1 MGSTYILQTD
11 IFRKWCVQPQTG
23 LRTLYRL
30 ARMDGPDIFGTLNR
44 FCSGDLDIQN
54 SCEGNDAM
62 SGSFRPTGVLIVLT
76 FVFAPFWTHDAVVAE
91 SPEKVQLALEALSS
105 WSKGKTNAEGWLTF
119 LMTDELRSEL
129 EKGNE
134 ADPTLIAEVIE
145 RYSWDTSVLDRK
157 PFAAVR
163 KVLEQWQRVML
174 LPNVEELP
182 ELIRAATSDF
192 SPLEENHLEK
202 SRQSL
207 VIAVAR
213 LNQFLSRER
222 RSKVNGWKQYLLW
235 GDLQAELENSAN
247 PSLRVLARVH
257 SKYRAQ
263 YGGLELPPFQN
274 VRETLGKYGE
284 ALSYDG
290 EHFQQQF
297 ETTMGE
303 LAENLESYVEE
314 PSPQNASDASI
325 RLGWLKRGGQ
335 VPELIETV
343 RHFYVQPNFHLNVSG
358 ELVSVG
364 FRQEIDKTEDLRN
377 NAGPGVSGESHTVG
391 NVTSRLIP
399 NDDQAEVEVAMVAT
413 MHARTRKVS
422 GPAVILTSAVTSID
436 ARKRVFVNGDGFG
449 ADPAQARCTT
459 NINLEDV
466 RGSREVQ
473 RQAWP
478 RARAA
483 LPRAETTS
491 ARRTERKI
499 STRLDQEID
508 EIQIDGSYRDNFL
521 RPLIVRGEP
530 PAIFHFVST
539 EDSIICQSTQA
550 NDFQFAAHT
559 PPVTLEGDYDLVT
572 RFHESYINNYVESVY
587 GGATLTDVQAAE
599 LIEQVTGEV
608 PEKMQPDPNAPWTVT
623 FIRRR
628 PITISFAH
636 NTYTV
641 MLRGKKFSAGEKT
654 ITSMHITASYKFEM
668 TPTGARRVRVGDIKI
683 QPANFAS
690 RKKKTLSPGET
701 AEKSVLKRQFQRIFP
716 SVIEPT
722 GLEMPGRWRRAGRLV
737 SREVLCENSWLAV
750 GWQRAGQAEPTTD
763 FESNKT
769 ASLR

>member
-1 MGSTYILQTD
+1 MDVLD
-11 IFRKWCVQPQTG
+11 IP
-23 LRTLYRL
+23 
-30 ARMDGPDIFGTLNR
+30 GTLNR
-44 FCSGDLDIQN
+44 FYSGNPDIQKHY
-54 SCEGNDAM
+54 EGNDAM
-62 SGSFRPTGVLIVLT
+62 SGSFRQTRALIMLI
-76 FVFAPFWTHDAVVAE
+76 FVFAPLWSYDAAVAE
-91 SPEKVQLALEALSS
+91 SPEKVQFALDALTS
-105 WSKGKTNAEGWLTF
+105 WTEGKTNAEGWHAF

-134 ADPTLIAEVIE
+134 ADRTFIAKVVK
-145 RYSWDTSVLDRK
+145 RYSWDTSVLDRE
-157 PFAAVR
+157 PFVAVR
-163 KVLEQWQRVML
+163 KALEQWQRALL

-182 ELIRAATSDF
+182 ELIRAASSNF

-202 SRQSL
+202 SRQAL
-207 VIAVAR
+207 VAAVAQ

-222 RSKVNGWKQYLLW
+222 PSKANGWKQYLLW
-235 GDLQAELENSAN
+235 DDLQAELVNTVN
-247 PSLRVLARVH
+247 PSSRVLARVQNR
-257 SKYRAQ
+257 YRARH
-263 YGGLELPPFQN
+263 GGLELPPFQA

-297 ETTMGE
+297 ETMMGE
-303 LAENLESYVEE
+303 LAESLESYVEA
-314 PSPQNASDASI
+314 PSHENASDASI

-343 RHFYVQPNFHLNVSG
+343 RHFYVQPNFYLNISE
-358 ELVSVG
+358 ELVGIG

-399 NDDQAEVEVAMVAT
+399 NVGQAEVEVAMVAT

-422 GPAVILTSAVTSID
+422 GPAVILTSAETSID
-436 ARKRVFVNGDGFG
+436 ARKRLFVNGDGFG
-449 ADPAQARCTT
+449 TDPAQARCTT
-459 NINLEDV
+459 NISIDDV

-491 ARRTERKI
+491 ARRTEKKI
-499 STRLDQEID
+499 STNLDQEID
-508 EIQIDGSYRDNFL
+508 EIQIDRRYHDIFL

-530 PAIFHFVST
+530 PAIFQFVST

-550 NDFQFAAHT
+550 SDFQFAAHT
-559 PPVTLEGDYDLVT
+559 PPPTLEEDYDLVT
-572 RFHESYINNYVESVY
+572 RSHESYINNYVESVF
-587 GGATLTDVQAAE
+587 GGATLTDVQAAK
-599 LIEQVTGEV
+599 LVEQVTGEV
-608 PEKMQPDPNAPWTVT
+608 PKQMQPDPSAPWTVT

-636 NTYTV
+636 NNYTV
-641 MLRGKKFSAGEKT
+641 TLRGKKFAAGKKT
-654 ITSMHITASYKFEM
+654 ISSMHISASYTFEM

-701 AEKSVLKRQFQRIFP
+701 AEKAVLKRQFERIFTA
-716 SVIEPT
+716 VIEPT
-722 GLEMPGRWRRAGRLV
+722 GLELPGPWRQAGPLV
-737 SREVLCENSWLAV
+737 SREVICKNSWLAV
-750 GWQRAGQAEPTTD
+750 GWQRAGQADHDTD
-763 FESNKT
+763 SESNKT